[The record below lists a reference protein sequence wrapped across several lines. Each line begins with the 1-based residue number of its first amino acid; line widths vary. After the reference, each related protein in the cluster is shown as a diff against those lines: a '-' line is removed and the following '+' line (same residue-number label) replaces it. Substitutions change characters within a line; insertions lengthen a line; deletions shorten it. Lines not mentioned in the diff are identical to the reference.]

1 MSPRHPILGAAHNL
15 LAVAWYRGHWEL
27 GDIRTVALVRFQEL
41 FSMPLL
47 GADSLLGSNYHPY
60 HIFKIFSPLKFY
72 FKNQNLRLLI
82 ACFQRLEN

>member
-1 MSPRHPILGAAHNL
+1 M

-27 GDIRTVALVRFQEL
+27 GEIRMVALVRFQEL
-41 FSMPLL
+41 LSMP
-47 GADSLLGSNYHPY
+47 LLGSNYHPY

-82 ACFQRLEN
+82 ACFQQLEN